1 MGWCRLKLAGV
12 EHCGLCGIAHF
23 GQGRTCPHL
32 NSESQVATLL
42 GTLKESTE
50 SRELVEMATKYLRSI
65 RGGLVQKKRD
75 QEKRNVEMMQ
85 QQQRQQQPWNGGR
98 GASLVGGSGS
108 GGGSAYQQPHP
119 VAIIQQH
126 HQQQPQRH
134 PSAAPFAHQPS
145 PLPNRAV
152 SMAPQYP

>member
-50 SRELVEMATKYLRSI
+50 SRELVEMAMKYLRSI
-65 RGGLVQKKRD
+65 RGGLIQKKRD
-75 QEKRNVEMMQ
+75 QEKRNMEM
-85 QQQRQQQPWNGGR
+85 QQQRQRQQQSWNGNN
-98 GASLVGGSGS
+98 GG
-108 GGGSAYQQPHP
+108 AYQQHYP
-119 VAIIQQH
+119 IGM
-126 HQQQPQRH
+126 QQQIP
-134 PSAAPFAHQPS
+134 P
-145 PLPNRAV
+145 PLSYPVLNRAA
-152 SMAPQYP
+152 STAPQYP